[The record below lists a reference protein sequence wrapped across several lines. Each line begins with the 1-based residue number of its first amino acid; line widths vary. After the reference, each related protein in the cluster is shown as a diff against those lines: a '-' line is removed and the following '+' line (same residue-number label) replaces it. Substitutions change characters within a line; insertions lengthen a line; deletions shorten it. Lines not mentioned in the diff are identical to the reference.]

1 MSRTV
6 DCDLLYS
13 IHNMLINHGVV
24 CKAFGL
30 GKTSEVG
37 SSEGW
42 KGKDGNEDEGVNSE
56 SKIQNAS

>member
-1 MSRTV
+1 
-6 DCDLLYS
+6 
-13 IHNMLINHGVV
+13 MLINHGVV